1 MLPSGSSWFFTCFSV
16 YLPIFYDLLPVS
28 PKITVDFPVLILET
42 TFVRGSSQYRFLEA
56 ACSGTPKSF
65 MATAL
70 APVDSR
76 EVVRCDHC
84 HLVQFRTNNNLCRKC
99 RTSLDEDE
107 PEPILEIQVPVD
119 VPPDRN
125 HPNLQVAASIR
136 MLRQKS
142 GLSQRQLALRMQVPR
157 TYVSKIE
164 NEKAMPTLS
173 SLERLARALEVSMA
187 DLLKGSSRSLEDDIS
202 DLMHDDFIAEVVQY
216 LGKLDSMQRSSLM
229 AQVRDLSIRPRR
241 SA

>member
-1 MLPSGSSWFFTCFSV
+1 
-16 YLPIFYDLLPVS
+16 
-28 PKITVDFPVLILET
+28 
-42 TFVRGSSQYRFLEA
+42 
-56 ACSGTPKSF
+56 

-107 PEPILEIQVPVD
+107 PEPILEVQAPVE
-119 VPPDRN
+119 PPTN
-125 HPNLQVAASIR
+125 GHHSHLQVALAIR

-142 GLSQRQLALRMQVPR
+142 GLSQRQLALRMSVPR

-173 SLERLARALEVSMA
+173 SLQRLATALEVSMA
-187 DLLKGSSRSLEDDIS
+187 DLLKGSSRTLEDEIA
-202 DLMHDDFIAEVVQY
+202 DLMHDEFIAEVVQY
-216 LGKLDSMQRSSLM
+216 LDKLDSMQRSSLM

>member
-1 MLPSGSSWFFTCFSV
+1 
-16 YLPIFYDLLPVS
+16 
-28 PKITVDFPVLILET
+28 
-42 TFVRGSSQYRFLEA
+42 
-56 ACSGTPKSF
+56 

-84 HLVQFRTNNNLCRKC
+84 HLVQFRTTNNLCRKC
-99 RTSLDEDE
+99 RISLDEDE
-107 PEPILEIQVPVD
+107 PEPILASQPPVEA
-119 VPPDRN
+119 PT
-125 HPNLQVAASIR
+125 HGSHSQLQVAASIR

-173 SLERLARALEVSMA
+173 SLQRLATALEVSMG
-187 DLLKGSSRSLEDDIS
+187 DLLKGSSRTLEDEIA
-202 DLMHDDFIAEVVQY
+202 DLMQDEFIAEVVQY
-216 LGKLDSMQRSSLM
+216 LDKLDPMQRSTLL

>member
-1 MLPSGSSWFFTCFSV
+1 MKLGQFGVPGS
-16 YLPIFYDLLPVS
+16 
-28 PKITVDFPVLILET
+28 
-42 TFVRGSSQYRFLEA
+42 RFLSSNCDFDA
-56 ACSGTPKSF
+56 RSGTPKSS

-99 RTSLDEDE
+99 RTYLDEDE
-107 PEPILEIQVPVD
+107 PEPILEIQVPVEAPSNGD
-119 VPPDRN
+119 
-125 HPNLQVAASIR
+125 HSHLQVASSIR

-173 SLERLARALEVSMA
+173 SLQRLATALEVSMA
-187 DLLKGSSRSLEDDIS
+187 DLLKGANRSLEDDIA
-202 DLMHDDFIAEVVQY
+202 DLMHDEFIAEVVQY

>member
-1 MLPSGSSWFFTCFSV
+1 
-16 YLPIFYDLLPVS
+16 
-28 PKITVDFPVLILET
+28 
-42 TFVRGSSQYRFLEA
+42 
-56 ACSGTPKSF
+56 

-107 PEPILEIQVPVD
+107 PEPILEIQVPMD
-119 VPPDRN
+119 APPDSN
-125 HPNLQVAASIR
+125 HPSLQVAASIR

-187 DLLKGSSRSLEDDIS
+187 DLLKGSNRSLEDDIA
-202 DLMHDDFIAEVVQY
+202 DLMHDEFIAEVVQY